1 MSNTSTILHLKFP
14 VNLTA
19 YALEQRRI
27 VYDGT
32 YNKKTARQYTTN
44 RHIKNLMSFVILKAL
59 TPQGKINNY
68 RTQLGYLATYC
79 QCSKKTMLQRIAYMQ
94 DQQLITIEG
103 ADIRLNGWK
112 QVCSTL
118 QLNGKQFT
126 TIIYD
131 YANDK
136 NIFLRFFAAEIET
149 NKEQQAHM
157 IKVKL
162 QRNPALKLKVQ
173 ASMLQHGADRNRLDE
188 FAYLLNGMRLL
199 YKQSF
204 IAEPQ
209 LHEMLC
215 QVRPDCNRGVK
226 AIAYAWEFNS
236 KQLVSYYKGK
246 LAASNIATII
256 KGERITSK
264 CRARNEHAHVMW
276 DARKGKR
283 NGKTVLSLVDSI
295 VITSKK
301 VAA

>member
-1 MSNTSTILHLKFP
+1 LNQQSTILDLKFP
-14 VNLTA
+14 VKLAA

-32 YNKKTARQYTTN
+32 YKKKTTRQYTSN
-44 RHIKNLMSFVILKAL
+44 RHIKNLMSFVIMKAL
-59 TPQGKINNY
+59 TQQGKLNNY
-68 RTQLGYLATYC
+68 RNQLGYLATVC
-79 QCSKKTMLQRIAYMQ
+79 QCSKKTMLQRIEYMQ
-94 DQQLITIEG
+94 EQQLITIEG

-118 QLNGKQFT
+118 RLNCKQFT

-131 YANDK
+131 YAKDK

-162 QRNPALKLKVQ
+162 QHNPALKLKVQ
-173 ASMLQHGADRNRLDE
+173 ATMLQHGADRNRIDE

-204 IAEPQ
+204 KVEPQ
-209 LHEMLC
+209 LHELLC
-215 QVRPDCNRGVK
+215 KVRPDCNRGVK
-226 AIAYAWEFNS
+226 AIASAWEFNS
-236 KQLVSYYKGK
+236 KQLVSYYKAK
-246 LAASNIATII
+246 LAASEIAVIH
-256 KGERITSK
+256 KGERITSQK
-264 CRARNEHAHVMW
+264 RARNEFAHVMW
-276 DARKGKR
+276 NKQK
-283 NGKTVLSLVDSI
+283 KQTVLSLVDSI
-295 VITSKK
+295 TIISKK